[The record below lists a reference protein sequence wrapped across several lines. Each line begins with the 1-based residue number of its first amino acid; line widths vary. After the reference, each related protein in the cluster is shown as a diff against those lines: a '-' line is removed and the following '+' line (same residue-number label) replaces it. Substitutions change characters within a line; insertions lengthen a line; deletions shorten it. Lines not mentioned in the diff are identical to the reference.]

1 MSSIRDDESSG
12 LEKVT
17 SFKVSN
23 ADRIPATVCKD
34 CELLIVKNLTLQLN
48 HFMNLLNSNFII
60 L

>member
-12 LEKVT
+12 VEK
-17 SFKVSN
+17 

-34 CELLIVKNLTLQLN
+34 RKLLIVKNLTLQLN
-48 HFMNLLNSNFII
+48 HFMNLINSNFIV